1 MKRILKFMMLPL
13 ALMVSLVGCGDKP
26 TAEPTDQP
34 TEPSS
39 VQPVEK
45 HTVQFYVED
54 TLYKTLKVENDTVIG
69 AANVA
74 NPIKEGFSFTSW
86 VDEANNSIDLDTYKV
101 TEALK
106 LYATFEEVITD
117 DTLVVNGVKEEG
129 VDYYLVVGWWETTS
143 LNEDG
148 TPKITSSLTTET
160 VRLFYSNLLLYLEAY
175 GATDEQIKGVQ
186 FRDYSTEV
194 VAEMGEKIN
203 ADGDVDLVIGVGN
216 NINSSAG
223 VSLFE
228 GNDGKTT
235 ANMGSEGKSRYV
247 ALPSHEE
254 MNSLAISIFDWIKT
268 DVGQTA
274 FTKVLEEKDITVVPA
289 RTNNID
295 LTTTIHGLSGDPV
308 VTTLTTKEDV
318 IQVPEITVE
327 DGYKFLGYALTS
339 DATEA
344 DIAIGAG
351 QTLTYKQV
359 EELLNGATTLTLYP
373 VIIQEIVDENYD
385 LVVYIHATSSS
396 NISVSE
402 VELYKARFE
411 ATLTEKKNINYVVV
425 TEGAADD
432 FAAVVSADIAAGKAV
447 DVVIGG
453 NKSFANLV
461 ALDET
466 HAITN
471 CDPSHFNSSNRKV
484 IVSNSCASTHE
495 ELAKQLYA
503 FSTTEAPEYAVS
515 VAYWANLGKS
525 TPWVSEAEI
534 DAINAGIQAHI
545 NALFEVVVEEGKED
559 AFAIYNLSYS
569 YYVCESSAVAD
580 LSAETK
586 ALNDGNG
593 VGLIVGTGG
602 NATNEANMGAAIIE
616 QKDCP
621 TTIVAN
627 NRKVAICNDSYIY
640 AELYQTYFAVEEEAE
655 TLAA

>member
-1 MKRILKFMMLPL
+1 M
-13 ALMVSLVGCGDKP
+13 
-26 TAEPTDQP
+26 
-34 TEPSS
+34 
-39 VQPVEK
+39 
-45 HTVQFYVED
+45 
-54 TLYKTLKVENDTVIG
+54 
-69 AANVA
+69 
-74 NPIKEGFSFTSW
+74 
-86 VDEANNSIDLDTYKV
+86 
-101 TEALK
+101 
-106 LYATFEEVITD
+106 
-117 DTLVVNGVKEEG
+117 
-129 VDYYLVVGWWETTS
+129 
-143 LNEDG
+143 
-148 TPKITSSLTTET
+148 TTET

-203 ADGDVDLVIGVGN
+203 TDGDVDLVIGVGN

-254 MNSLAISIFDWIKT
+254 MNTLAISIFDWIKT

-289 RTNNID
+289 RTNNVD

-308 VTTLTTKEDV
+308 VTTLTTKDDV

-432 FAAVVSADIAAGKAV
+432 FAAVVNADIAAGKAV

-534 DAINAGIQAHI
+534 DAINAGIQTHI

-602 NATNEANMGAAIIE
+602 NAINEANMGTAIIE

-655 TLAA
+655 TPAA

>member
-148 TPKITSSLTTET
+148 SPKITSSLTTET

-254 MNSLAISIFDWIKT
+254 MNTLAISIFDWIKT

-289 RTNNID
+289 RTNNVD

-308 VTTLTTKEDV
+308 VTTLTTKDDV

-359 EELLNGATTLTLYP
+359 EELLNGATTLTLYT

-432 FAAVVSADIAAGKAV
+432 FAAVVNADIAAGKAV

-484 IVSNSCASTHE
+484 IVSNSCASAHE

-602 NATNEANMGAAIIE
+602 NAINEANMGTAIIE

-655 TLAA
+655 TPAA

>member
-13 ALMVSLVGCGDKP
+13 ALMVSLVGCGDQP
-26 TAEPTDQP
+26 TEKPTDQP

-74 NPIKEGFSFTSW
+74 DPIKEGFSFTSW

-143 LNEDG
+143 VNEDG

-186 FRDYSTEV
+186 FRDYSTEA

-203 ADGDVDLVIGVGN
+203 TDGDVDLVIGVGN

-289 RTNNID
+289 RTNNVD

-308 VTTLTTKEDV
+308 VTTLTTKDDV

-344 DIAIGAG
+344 DITIAAG

-432 FAAVVSADIAAGKAV
+432 FAAVVNADIAAGKAV

-602 NATNEANMGAAIIE
+602 NATNEANMGTAIIE

-655 TLAA
+655 TPAA

>member
-148 TPKITSSLTTET
+148 SPKITSSLTTET

-203 ADGDVDLVIGVGN
+203 TDGDVDLVIGVGN

-254 MNSLAISIFDWIKT
+254 MNTLAISIFDWIKT

-289 RTNNID
+289 RTNNVD

-308 VTTLTTKEDV
+308 VTTLTTKDDV

-432 FAAVVSADIAAGKAV
+432 FAAVVNADIAAGKAV

-534 DAINAGIQAHI
+534 DAINAGIQTHI

-602 NATNEANMGAAIIE
+602 NAINEANMGTAIIE

-655 TLAA
+655 TPAA